1 MKIIRIVSI
10 VLVCMLLGCAFIS
23 CDDVDLESIVMPEQ
37 DFYDM
42 TVSFQIFDGK
52 GTMIADAVDYNYK
65 GHETPTVLNI
75 ISDYLAIEPE
85 GGIKCVITDNTLVQ
99 IGAGNDGKANI
110 EKGDYWA
117 FAVGVGHDIDKIL
130 ADSKLQDKTFVNDQK
145 MSEYLVEEGGSFTV
159 VLVKGS

>member
-65 GHETPTVLNI
+65 GHEAPTVLNI

-130 ADSKLQDKTFVNDQK
+130 TDSKLQDKTFVNDQK

>member
-1 MKIIRIVSI
+1 MKIIRILAVALAC
-10 VLVCMLLGCAFIS
+10 VLLSCAFIS

-52 GTMIADAVDYNYK
+52 GTLIADAVDYNYK
-65 GHETPTVLNI
+65 GHETPTILNI
-75 ISDYLAIEPE
+75 ISDYLAIEIE
-85 GGIKCVITDNTLVQ
+85 GGMKCVITDNTLVQ
-99 IGAGNDGKANI
+99 IGSGSDGKANI

-117 FAVGVGHDIDKIL
+117 FAVGVGHDIEKIL
-130 ADSKLQDKTFVNDQK
+130 ADTKLQDKTFVNDQK
-145 MSEYLVEEGGSFTV
+145 MSDYLVEDGGSFTV